1 MGKEAHW
8 KKVVGGILRYAIA
21 SISFSIMLYVVF
33 ALVFSTDEE
42 RQLEHENRLYRE
54 RFAEMQAQQQLIGDV
69 VEGLMERDDAI
80 YEGLFETSA
89 PSPDATTAADLIA
102 ASDSLSESF
111 YLSAAASASESLML
125 MAGNV
130 DESFA
135 EIFRLLETRRDSI
148 PPLTLPL
155 KGMSYVQA
163 GASVGQ
169 KDNPVYQLPMQH
181 DGIDFIAPQGD
192 PVYAVADGLV
202 TEVGAG
208 TASVRGGRRGRDPPG
223 GGVPSPLA
231 RTIPGRIARPRSP
244 PSGPWEMRGA
254 SEGGEGEVCA
264 VGSAAVSRPSREVL
278 RQIRGSPCGRAL
290 EPEPTGGCGRGGRLG
305 PVGRTPTPLARP
317 EAEP

>member
-1 MGKEAHW
+1 MIRLTSFLPATRAW
-8 KKVVGGILRYAIA
+8 ARSAALWARPAGGLPSTTRPWEPPRPLRAPTGQSPRKGSRA
-21 SISFSIMLYVVF
+21 
-33 ALVFSTDEE
+33 
-42 RQLEHENRLYRE
+42 
-54 RFAEMQAQQQLIGDV
+54 
-69 VEGLMERDDAI
+69 
-80 YEGLFETSA
+80 A
-89 PSPDATTAADLIA
+89 PSVWRRLATKQAPVQSTTPGG
-102 ASDSLSESF
+102 SEP
-111 YLSAAASASESLML
+111 
-125 MAGNV
+125 
-130 DESFA
+130 
-135 EIFRLLETRRDSI
+135 T
-148 PPLTLPL
+148 P
-155 KGMSYVQA
+155 
-163 GASVGQ
+163 
-169 KDNPVYQLPMQH
+169 
-181 DGIDFIAPQGD
+181 
-192 PVYAVADGLV
+192 DGLV

-208 TASVRGGRRGRDPPG
+208 TARVRGGRRGRDPPG

>member
-130 DESFA
+130 DDSFA

-202 TEVGAG
+202 TEVEHGRKGLGNMVTVDHGNGYVTRYCLLGDISAVKG
-208 TASVRGGRRGRDPPG
+208 RKIRRGQQLGTVGILPSMPLPHLHFEVWYNGRVQDP
-223 GGVPSPLA
+223 VNYLFASLSPEEYA
-231 RTIPGRIARPRSP
+231 RLMYMS
-244 PSGPWEMRGA
+244 
-254 SEGGEGEVCA
+254 
-264 VGSAAVSRPSREVL
+264 VSTSQSL
-278 RQIRGSPCGRAL
+278 D
-290 EPEPTGGCGRGGRLG
+290 
-305 PVGRTPTPLARP
+305 
-317 EAEP
+317 